1 MGKLRVNY
9 QALEEITIPELAKC
23 ERDIGCVYDSMQ
35 DAVSSLLQYMSADTA
50 ASYIDEFAKIVGPSV
65 ANMEELV
72 REYRTQLK
80 QVAEQFADVDAS
92 IAKQIGVD

>member
-9 QALEEITIPELAKC
+9 QALEDITIPELTKC
-23 ERDIGCVYDSMQ
+23 ETNISNVYDNMQ
-35 DAVSSLLQYMSADTA
+35 DTVSSLTQYMSADAA
-50 ASYIDEFAKIVGPSV
+50 ASYIDEFVKIVGPSV
-65 ANMEELV
+65 ESMEELV

-92 IAKQIGVD
+92 IAKQIGVN